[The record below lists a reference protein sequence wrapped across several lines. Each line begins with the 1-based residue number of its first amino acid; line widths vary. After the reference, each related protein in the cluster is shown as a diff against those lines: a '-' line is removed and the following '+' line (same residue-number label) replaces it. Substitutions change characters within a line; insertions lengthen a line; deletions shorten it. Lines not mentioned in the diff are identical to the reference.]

1 MTRYKQI
8 KKGYWH
14 NELEK
19 AQKAFVTIEDS
30 NIANE
35 IKEYICQ
42 ILKVPYDC
50 EPFWP
55 ISVEKD

>member
-8 KKGYWH
+8 RKGYWH

-19 AQKAFVTIEDS
+19 AQKALITIEDS
-30 NIANE
+30 NINSE

-42 ILKVPYDC
+42 LLKDEIARCKYGIKYVGD
-50 EPFWP
+50 
-55 ISVEKD
+55 